1 MTKSILE
8 HIKTRTSIFPASYT
22 QEAISKEDL
31 NTILESAR
39 WAPTHK
45 RTEPWRYKIIQG
57 NGREALGHFMQEQF
71 IENTGKSSSLKV
83 KKLADKMNQASAIIL
98 IFMHRDEKESIPEWE
113 EIAAVSMSVQNMWL
127 TASALGL
134 GAYWSSP
141 KDFADVSKFN
151 QITCDPQDKFLGF
164 FYLGTV
170 DVVETVERERMEVE
184 EFVQFVG

>member
-8 HIKTRTSIFPASYT
+8 HIKTRTSVFPASYT
-22 QEAISKEDL
+22 QKEISREAMG
-31 NTILESAR
+31 TILESAR

-45 RTEPWRYKIIQG
+45 RTQPWRYKVIQG
-57 NGREALGHFMQEQF
+57 NGREALGQFMTDQF
-71 IENTGKSSSLKV
+71 TESTGQQPSIKV
-83 KKLADKMNQASAIIL
+83 RKLAEKMNQASAIIL

-113 EIAAVSMSVQNMWL
+113 EVAAVSMSVQNMWL

-141 KDFADVSKFN
+141 KDFADLKKFN
-151 QITCDPQDKFLGF
+151 LIKCDPQEQFLGF

-170 DVVETVERERMEVE
+170 DVIDGVDRERKQVSD
-184 EFVQFVG
+184 FVQFVG